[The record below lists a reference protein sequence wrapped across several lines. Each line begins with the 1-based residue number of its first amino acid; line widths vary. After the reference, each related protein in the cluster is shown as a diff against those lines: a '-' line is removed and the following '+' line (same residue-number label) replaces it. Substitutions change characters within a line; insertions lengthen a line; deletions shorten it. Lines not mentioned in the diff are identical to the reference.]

1 MYVEFTSLPDSSNLW
16 VYQSNRAFTTEEVAV
31 INKKLED
38 FINNWRRHGDEL
50 NGSYLIKYNQFI
62 VLAVDDAT
70 EVSGCSIDSSVN
82 LMKTI
87 EKEFSIDLL
96 NKLSIA
102 FKIGESINTV
112 SLTDFKNYAKQ
123 NKIKKDTTV
132 FNNLVITKKDFLN
145 KWEVPAEKSWHQR
158 FLV

>member
-16 VYQSNRAFTTEEVAV
+16 VYQCNRAFTSEEEA
-31 INKKLED
+31 IISKKLED

-112 SLTDFKNYAKQ
+112 SLTDFKNYANQ

-145 KWEVPAEKSWHQR
+145 KW
-158 FLV
+158 

>member
-16 VYQSNRAFTTEEVAV
+16 VYQSNRALTTEEVA
-31 INKKLED
+31 IISKKLED

-112 SLTDFKNYAKQ
+112 SLTDFKNYANQ